1 MKICHMTSNHK
12 NTDTRIFQKECSSL
26 AKKDNYEV
34 YLVAQGAS
42 RNKNGVH
49 IIGTGDKV
57 INRLRRM
64 LFMTKEVYKK
74 SLELDADIYHL
85 HDPELLPYALRLK
98 KRGKIV
104 IFDSHEDYSVL
115 MLEKKYIPFP
125 LRKPVQYVFNIYQ
138 NKVLS
143 KLDAV
148 IGVTPHLVEKLE
160 KINKKTVLI
169 TNYPIVKKE
178 TESMKKQNYSEM
190 KENILV
196 FAGGISEQW
205 SHEIIIS
212 VLDRC
217 KDVHY
222 KMMGRGRNDY
232 LEKLKKIKGYEK
244 TIYLGEI
251 PYDEVKKEL
260 KNGTIGLAIAQY
272 NNNTNYKTGTLGNTK
287 LFEEML
293 AEIPVIC
300 TDFILWKDII
310 EKYQCGICVNP
321 YNMNEIETAI
331 TWLVNN
337 PEKAKKM
344 GKNGKRAVVEEFN
357 WERQETKLFK
367 LYEHM
372 VN

>member
-1 MKICHMTSNHK
+1 MKICHMTSGHK

-34 YLVAQGAS
+34 YLVTQGES
-42 RNKNGVH
+42 RDENGVH
-49 IIGTGDKV
+49 IIGTGGKATS
-57 INRLRRM
+57 RLKRM
-64 LFMTKEVYKK
+64 LFMTKKVYKK
-74 SLELDADIYHL
+74 SLEVDADIYHL

-115 MLEKKYIPFP
+115 MLEKKYIPSL
-125 LRKPVQYVFNIYQ
+125 LRKPVQYIFNIYQ
-138 NKVLS
+138 NKVLK
-143 KLDAV
+143 KLDAIV
-148 IGVTPHLVEKLE
+148 GVTPHYIEKFK
-160 KINKKTVLI
+160 KINPKTVLV

-178 TESMKKQNYSEM
+178 TESMEKQNYSEK

-196 FAGGISEQW
+196 FAGGISEYW

-217 KDVHY
+217 KDVQY
-222 KMMGRGRNDY
+222 KMMGIGRKDY
-232 LEKLKKIKGYEK
+232 LESLKKIKGYDK
-244 TIYLGEI
+244 VVYLGKI
-251 PYDEVKKEL
+251 PFDEVKKEL
-260 KNGTIGLAIAQY
+260 ENATIGLAIAQY

-300 TDFILWKDII
+300 TDFILWKDIV

-321 YNMNEIETAI
+321 YNMDEIEAAVK
-331 TWLVNN
+331 WLVNN
-337 PEKAKKM
+337 PEKARKM

-357 WERQETKLFK
+357 WERQEIKLFE
-367 LYEHM
+367 LYEQM